1 VRRILLAAAVA
12 AAIAAQLL
20 GTSAAGAESPPIA
33 PIGPNQ
39 FFNGL
44 INGAKE
50 NAIIRMACF
59 GPEPVGGR
67 TGHPLAGQNVAVSGP
82 LAISPVSIAG
92 VGFTGLA
99 DSINATLYFATP
111 VVGTQP
117 GGTPLATFRFY
128 NDPAPISTELT
139 LPCSGRGVAVFNPV
153 MGGEKARPARV
164 SVSFVGQP

>member
-1 VRRILLAAAVA
+1 MRRILLSAAVA
-12 AAIAAQLL
+12 AAIGAPLL
-20 GTSAAGAESPPIA
+20 VTSAAGAEAPPIT
-33 PIGPNQ
+33 PIGPHQ

-44 INGAKE
+44 VNGAKE

-67 TGHPLAGQNVAVSGP
+67 TGHPLAGQTVTVSGP
-82 LAISPVSIAG
+82 LGTSPVSAAG

-99 DSINATLYFATP
+99 DSIEATLYFPTP
-111 VVGTQP
+111 VAGP
-117 GGTPLATFRFY
+117 GGVHVATFRYY

-139 LPCSGRGVAVFNPV
+139 LPCSGSGVAIFNPV
-153 MGGEKARPARV
+153 MGGKQARPAKV